1 MMKDLATLASLM
13 RGRDPRS
20 VALQMIKNNGITD
33 SNINSLV
40 NYAQTGDT
48 TNLVNLA
55 QHMNN
60 HITCV
65 IDGVIYD
72 TFDPSNRYLWCCYKV
87 K

>member
-55 QHMNN
+55 QQMFKQNGM
-60 HITCV
+60 
-65 IDGVIYD
+65 DLQQEFQG
-72 TFDPSNRYLWCCYKV
+72 FMSLLK
-87 K
+87 

>member
-55 QHMNN
+55 QQMFKQNGM
-60 HITCV
+60 
-65 IDGVIYD
+65 DLQSEFQG
-72 TFDPSNRYLWCCYKV
+72 FMSLLK
-87 K
+87 